1 MEQFADDTEDAVDA
15 STVGGNLDF
24 DEFRVLGDSNSQISI
39 TEAIT
44 EELQKQIN
52 AYNEQIKAMG
62 EVKNDALEVAEAIKS
77 WLVVTDDDGKFV
89 SWTQNAENLFS
100 SLQALVFILG
110 GTVGRFAIFA
120 KIIYDSYQNNEEF
133 KNSVLELKDTA
144 LATLPQL
151 LQSISQVI
159 QAIIPAISQILPLI
173 VEIGTA
179 LAKVVSYL
187 NDVGLLDDT
196 IYLIVMA
203 YAAWKAFGII
213 KFIEQL
219 IIGTNKLTAST
230 SFLAG
235 ALGAVVGFA
244 LYNVLTTWFDSL
256 SNGAKIAAGAIS
268 ILVGLAIAIG
278 MVVAAMHGLGAPAVA
293 AAIAASI
300 GVIAAGVYGVAS
312 GMQGFANGGIT
323 DANFIMTHENGVR
336 EWVGKQGNSTAV
348 VNDTQMSTVMS
359 QSVRDGVL
367 EAMSYGTG
375 GNENINI
382 TVEAKLDGQK
392 IYESTRRIA
401 RKNGEK
407 FAKV

>member
-1 MEQFADDTEDAVDA
+1 M
-15 STVGGNLDF
+15 
-24 DEFRVLGDSNSQISI
+24 
-39 TEAIT
+39 
-44 EELQKQIN
+44 
-52 AYNEQIKAMG
+52 
-62 EVKNDALEVAEAIKS
+62 
-77 WLVVTDDDGKFV
+77 
-89 SWTQNAENLFS
+89 
-100 SLQALVFILG
+100 
-110 GTVGRFAIFA
+110 
-120 KIIYDSYQNNEEF
+120 
-133 KNSVLELKDTA
+133 
-144 LATLPQL
+144 
-151 LQSISQVI
+151 
-159 QAIIPAISQILPLI
+159 PLI

-187 NDVGLLDDT
+187 NDVGLLDDA
-196 IYLIVMA
+196 IYLIVAA
-203 YAAWKAFGII
+203 YAAWKTFGVI

-219 IIGTNKLTAST
+219 IRGTNKLTVST
-230 SFLAG
+230 TFLAG
-235 ALGAVVGFA
+235 AMGLVIGAGLFVAFKDIIDTSGTLGKVLATLVATLIAVAAGFA
-244 LYNVLTTWFDSL
+244 AV
-256 SNGAKIAAGAIS
+256 KIAQA
-268 ILVGLAIAIG
+268 
-278 MVVAAMHGLGAPAVA
+278 GLGAPAVA
-293 AAIAASI
+293 AAIGI
-300 GVIAAGVYGVAS
+300 GLGAGIAAVYGATQVI
-312 GMQGFANGGIT
+312 QGFANGGIT